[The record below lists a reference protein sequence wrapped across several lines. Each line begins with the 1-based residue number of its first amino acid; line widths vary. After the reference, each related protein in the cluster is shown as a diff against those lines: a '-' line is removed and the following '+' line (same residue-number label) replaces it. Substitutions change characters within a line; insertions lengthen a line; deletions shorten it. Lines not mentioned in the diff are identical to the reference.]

1 MNDHSHPHHAHEHP
15 HEHPH
20 EHRHELAE
28 IRDRLAGT
36 SGPQFWR
43 SLEELADTEVFQE
56 FLGREYSSQAEEW
69 SDPVGRRQFLR
80 LMGAS
85 LALAGVSGCAFQPSQ
100 TIVPYVR
107 TPEQVVNGK
116 PLFFASALTHEGYAT
131 GVLVESW
138 QGRPTKIEGN
148 PEHPASLGATDAF
161 MQASILS
168 LYDPDRLQVLT
179 RNGRISTWDD
189 FLTVVIAT
197 RRKNLDE
204 KGQGL
209 RILTETVTSPTLT
222 AQMRA
227 LLAAY
232 PKAKWYQYEPVGRDN
247 AREGLKLAFGEDVE
261 PVHHLAKADVI
272 VSLDADF
279 TTQGPGRLRDA
290 RQFASRREPDGP
302 SGAMNRL
309 YVIEPTPSCTGS
321 LADHRLAL
329 SSHAIPLIAQAIAQ
343 GVGVKGVASPSSGL
357 KPEHT
362 KFVAA
367 VVNDLQAHKG
377 TSLVMAGVG
386 QPASVHALAAAIN
399 HALGNVGKTIDFVAS
414 LEADPASR
422 TAGLRE
428 LVADISGGRVGTLLI
443 VGGNPVYDAPT
454 DLDFASALD
463 KVPTTIRLGQYEDET
478 STRCHWQIPEAHAL
492 EAWGD
497 ALAFDGTA
505 TIVQPL
511 VAPLYGGK
519 SAIELI
525 AALTTGETK
534 NGLDLVRSFWE
545 AKRPGP
551 GFDAFWRRTLRDGL
565 VADSAVKPKAV
576 SLTLSSATIAPVA
589 PAPGLLE
596 VIFRP
601 DPTIWDGRFANN
613 GWLQELPKP
622 MSHLTWDNAA
632 LVSPAT
638 AKTLGVAVEEFTG
651 KADQVDLTLNGRTI
665 RMPIWV
671 VPGQADGT
679 LTLHLGYGRTKA
691 GRVGDGAGF
700 NVYRLRTS
708 DAPWSAVGVK
718 VEKAGERYELATTQ
732 HHSNMEGR
740 DLVRVGTI
748 DEYHK
753 TPHFA
758 QEPDE
763 HVKPELTLFEIPLP
777 QLRRQEGHEGNSW
790 GMSINLNACNGC
802 NACVIACQSEN
813 NIPVVGKEQVI
824 RGREMHW
831 LRIDRYYEG
840 DADTPAIHHQP
851 VPCMHCEKAPC
862 ELVCPVAA
870 TTHSAEGLNEMTY
883 NRCVGTRYC
892 GNNCPYKVRRFNFL
906 QFSDE
911 TTPSLKL
918 MRNPDVTVRS
928 RGVMEKC
935 SYCVQRIN
943 AARIVAEGENRR
955 VGGNDVETACQ
966 STCPT
971 RAIVFG
977 NLNDPAA
984 DVVKQKASP
993 RNYALLAEL
1002 NTRPRTTYLAKLT
1015 NPNPALKEG

>member
-1 MNDHSHPHHAHEHP
+1 MNDHPHHHHHDEH
-15 HEHPH
+15 HG
-20 EHRHELAE
+20 LAE
-28 IRDRLAGT
+28 IRGRLAGE

-43 SLEELADTEVFQE
+43 SLEELAGTEAFQD
-56 FLGREYSSQAEEW
+56 FLGREFSSQAEEW

-85 LALAGVSGCAFQPSQ
+85 LALAGVSGCAFQPQQ

-107 TPEQVVNGK
+107 APEQIVNGK
-116 PLFFASALTHEGYAT
+116 PLFFATALTHEGYAT

-148 PEHPASLGATDAF
+148 PGHPASLGATDAF

-168 LYDPDRLQVLT
+168 LYDPDRSQVIT

-189 FLTVVIAT
+189 FLAAVIDL
-197 RRKNLDE
+197 RRRNRADGGE
-204 KGQGL
+204 RL
-209 RILTETVTSPTLT
+209 RILTETVLSPTLV
-222 AQMRA
+222 AQIRS
-227 LLAAY
+227 LLAAF
-232 PKAKWYQYEPVGRDN
+232 PKAKWYQYEPVGRDG
-247 AREGLKLAFGEDVE
+247 AREGLRLAFGEHVE
-261 PVHHLAKADVI
+261 PIHHLAKADVI

-290 RQFASRREPDGP
+290 REFASRREPGGP
-302 SGAMNRL
+302 AGGSMNRL
-309 YVIEPTPSCTGS
+309 YVVEPTPSCTGS
-321 LADHRLAL
+321 IADHRLA
-329 SSHAIPLIAQAIAQ
+329 IPSGTIPIMVQAIAH
-343 GVGVKGVASPSSGL
+343 GLGVAGVTSPAPGMKPQHAKFAAAIVADL
-357 KPEHT
+357 K
-362 KFVAA
+362 
-367 VVNDLQAHKG
+367 AHQG
-377 TSLVMAGVG
+377 ASLVMAGLG
-386 QPASVHALAAAIN
+386 QPSVVHALTAAIN
-399 HALGNVGKTIDFVAS
+399 HSLGNVGKTVDYIGT
-414 LEADPASR
+414 LESDPANR

-428 LVADISGGRVGTLLI
+428 LAADMSGGGVGTLLI
-443 VGGNPVYDAPT
+443 VGGNPVYDAPA
-454 DLDFASALD
+454 DIDFSAAVD
-463 KVPTTIRLGQYEDET
+463 KVETTIRLGLFEDET
-478 STRCHWQIPEAHAL
+478 SSRCHWQIPEAHPL

-497 ALAFDGTA
+497 ALASDGTA

-511 VAPLYGGK
+511 IAPLYNGK
-519 SAIELI
+519 SAIELV
-525 AALTTGETK
+525 AALATGETK
-534 NGLDLVRSFWE
+534 DGLDIVRSHWQ

-551 GFDAFWRRTLRDGL
+551 GFDGFWRRTLRDGL
-565 VADSAVKPKAV
+565 VADSAAKPRSVAIK
-576 SLTLSSATIAPVA
+576 LTSVQIAPPPDV
-589 PAPGLLE
+589 PALE
-596 VIFRP
+596 VVFRP

-622 MSHLTWDNAA
+622 ISRITWDNAA
-632 LVSPAT
+632 LMAPAT
-638 AKTLGVAVEEFTG
+638 ARSLGVAADELTG
-651 KADQVDLTLNGRTI
+651 KVDLVDLTRNGRTL
-665 RMPIWV
+665 RMPVWI
-671 VPGQADGT
+671 VPGQAEGT
-679 LTLHLGYGRTKA
+679 ITVHLGYGRTHA

-700 NVYRLRTS
+700 NAYRLRTS
-708 DAPWSAVGVK
+708 DSPWSATGMR
-718 VEKAGERYELATTQ
+718 VEKVAGVYELATIQ

-740 DLVRVGTI
+740 ELVRIGTV
-748 DEYHK
+748 DEYRK
-753 TPHFA
+753 TPDFA
-758 QEPDE
+758 QLPDE
-763 HVKPELTLFEIPLP
+763 HVKPGLTLYEVPLP

-790 GMSINLNACNGC
+790 GMSINLNTCIGC
-802 NACVIACQSEN
+802 NACVVACQSEN

-840 DADTPAIHHQP
+840 DADSPAIHHQP
-851 VPCMHCEKAPC
+851 VPCMHCEQAPC

-935 SYCVQRIN
+935 TYCVQRIN

-955 VGGNDVETACQ
+955 VGGNEVETACQ
-966 STCPT
+966 SACPT

-984 DVVKQKASP
+984 EVVKLKSSP